1 MPRALISPQ
10 TYHSIHSRQNHS
22 HVQPPFKSSN
32 PPKPLPALFIKEL
45 EGYVNLLRELRQR

>member
-10 TYHSIHSRQNHS
+10 TYHGTHARQSQHYASTPIKTND
-22 HVQPPFKSSN
+22 